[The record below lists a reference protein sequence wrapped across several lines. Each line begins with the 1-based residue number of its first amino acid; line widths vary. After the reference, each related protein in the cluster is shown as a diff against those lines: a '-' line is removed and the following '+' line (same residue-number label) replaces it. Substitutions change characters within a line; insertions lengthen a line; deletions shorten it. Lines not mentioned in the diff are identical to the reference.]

1 MESSPSAAAD
11 PTGGMAMSKTHSKM
25 AKALSVFLCALMV
38 LSTVC
43 FFNPFPALKANAAV
57 DVTKTLSAKE
67 SNDVTFNVPESIYLK
82 PGSSSFQYFLANN
95 VNSNG
100 AAALASATTAMTI
113 SASSPYA
120 ENMKLTYTI
129 ESTGKKADGS
139 SVAISGKIQKNGAD
153 IAAVESTSS
162 VSLALNSSNTFSG
175 YSDALQGS
183 EAFIKWALTYTVK
196 GKAHTIYA
204 YTSLYIPYLGQAG
217 VSAHSRHKGTYAN
230 PENWSYSF
238 LTGGH
243 SVTGGTA
250 SSKFVS
256 NKAVNKDAKTAAD
269 AVFVAPLVEFTGGN
283 KGSGSED
290 VEFPFNQG
298 KTIPWGSYFYTD
310 AFTTAANGGVA
321 IKENITSDVDYV
333 QCNDSDLGVMKI
345 TIDTSRFPNYN
356 QVPNLSA
363 GWAQFRHDRDGGESR
378 LCWISGLN
386 GSTAS
391 DMSQSGLTGATI
403 TTAAD
408 TSSIEGNV
416 SWARG
421 LYALNGAVTSGDH
434 LMVFC
439 YRNAY
444 KPYVGN
450 PSIVRTYAGVKL
462 NVAVTNKT
470 ALRTLV
476 FNSIYHGYTS
486 DMSATYGAAY
496 ETAMNNASKV
506 LSDQFATSAQIK
518 AAYNSLNTAVANA
531 LSEFKA
537 SLNGGRTN
545 QVDIYA
551 VVPETVYL
559 KPTTGTMKDSQ
570 YFINNKFESSTNAV
584 TLDTSTSA
592 SGNFYFKCTNATKV
606 KIIISNAD
614 VASVTSSVSTGSGTG
629 SILGNTFD
637 NSGGLTITLADGC
650 AAGTISSLSLKNA
663 ISAKSIKTIEWKF
676 IYTLTDG
683 TTEEY
688 VSNYTVA
695 YAPYIQPVGVGI
707 YAKDDG
713 TQTGSVETL
722 AWWQGVQGYSTTK
735 PSTTTGDSLDS
746 KSKDAYPNPS
756 NFSPVLGVLKT
767 GDASIE
773 DYFSDTA
780 SQGMTEKTIVYAN
793 KTKNGG
799 GKWVT
804 VAGTAY
810 PAVLAV
816 DSSRYTNLNQIP
828 NLKVGYML
836 TRYSKCDKR
845 RTWFTTVASGTCYH
859 GLWVNDDMHN
869 NTLHSSTSKND
880 WTAET
885 LFENN
890 SLNYAITKNSSKTVN
905 FYYKGSIEGQ
915 HHRSILTDAYVG
927 ATSYCPINLYC
938 VNKTDLRDVVRQAI
952 KPGYQDD
959 WMADVSNQTFAS
971 LLKKACEVLGNPT
984 ASQTEVDNAKNNL
997 TKAITNNF
1005 FTSDAKA
1012 THRALVKT
1020 VSANGTVSGY
1030 NTVTD
1035 IYLDKAATVKATV
1048 ESKTYEGSDNVMISA
1063 NDFAGYT
1070 YKGYK
1075 LNGAASFPNGSYD
1088 STNNRELYLRVGKS
1102 LHSSGKDNLVFF
1114 YEAPDATLTIDLD
1127 GGVYPVNDLITK
1139 ITATTGS
1146 VFAVQAPTRSG
1157 YTFKG
1162 WRLDGAGNL
1171 ANGTYTFGLG
1181 DGKLTAQWEAIPTE
1195 STELIVDPAG
1205 GTMKENELLFIE
1217 HGAASASG
1225 DNGNGT
1231 LTYNIT
1237 DSDDGRSLSIS
1248 GHYKGFTYG
1257 EAYATGERTQIIPVW
1272 VYLEDGKSYT
1282 ISWNTDNDITE
1293 FFLFKNGDLKNR
1305 VSFSSGANHSFS
1317 RTFTAGAGWYYD
1329 SSLAE
1334 SEKNATG
1341 WYQLRLDQN
1350 MPVAAEG
1357 QPANEGDYNITGLT
1371 IVANDGAKL
1380 GYKQAAETTVFI
1392 SEPVRDGYKFAGW
1405 SGLVNGTM
1413 SRVDPDETNING
1425 GYLYTFKGKAD
1436 TLVAQWV
1443 DAVYEIGFDNL
1454 FLATEWA
1461 EGKYTSASNDVVGF
1475 DKDNDIIT
1483 YKNNKNAD
1491 DKTDSEAR
1499 RAESDYRITGLV
1511 PGREYVFSYDFASN
1525 YAGSA
1530 GNNDGNTYVF
1540 AHFYDE
1546 NGKQINIKNSSIN
1559 YGAQGEYVGK
1569 YVVRYT
1575 NPDGS
1580 AAEQI
1585 TPSEWTG
1592 SDTRMFSGLQMVDVL
1607 VKDGYGHSDIIF
1619 TAPEGTV
1626 SMDIA
1631 FGAQAMGQTASF
1643 KNVQISEYDRV
1654 NPVTDYSAVQKTYDK
1669 DTTVFGTL
1677 ATAKKLGYDFKGW
1690 FTGKNGT
1697 GTQITAQTPTASYH
1711 KKFTVWSNWEEIQYT
1726 VTYDAAGGTLANG
1739 TVNPTKYTINTA
1751 KVTAAAAPS
1760 KKGYTFKG
1768 WAVTKVNTAVHAD
1781 NNWTEAT
1788 VAAGTEFNGKL
1799 YGDVKLTAVWEENA
1813 SNVVVVLREQNADG
1827 SYTETGIINGKKLD
1841 GDVIDLS
1848 AQVAAKTGFKAAAV
1862 TNNGSEFT
1870 LSNGK
1875 FTVAGGTSYN
1885 IIITR
1890 DRETYTFTVQY
1901 KMSDGTTAPAG
1912 VTKTLYYG
1920 QSASVTSPD
1929 KPGYTPDKKIATV
1942 NAISANTTVTVTYTL
1957 NTYNVT
1963 VHYVYED
1970 GTKAAD
1976 DKTIKVDYNKSYS
1989 VDSPSIVGFTADK
2002 LDVSGVMGIG
2012 DVEATVTY
2020 KINSHK
2026 LTIIYKYAENEKA
2039 STSAEYNLKYGT
2051 TYSYDVPEVEGFT
2064 ASPAKV
2070 EGTMADGDVTV
2081 TVTYTIKK
2089 FTVKFSDW
2097 DGKLLKSQEVKWGAD
2112 AEAPAN
2118 PAREGYTFTG
2128 WSGSYTNIKADT
2140 DIKALYT
2147 INTYTLSFNT
2157 NGGTAVSNITAAY
2170 AIPVTAPVT
2179 TRTGYTFVKWTG
2191 DDGSDFPSVMP
2202 AKNIEFTASWTAN
2215 SYSIVFDANGGTG
2228 TTAPVNAVYDSEA
2241 TLTANGFE
2249 RVGYH
2254 FAGWNTAANGSG
2266 TSYADKAVV
2275 KNLASENGAVVK
2287 LYAVWE
2293 ANNYT
2298 VIYKADGKEVGRQ
2311 TYKFG
2316 EAITPI
2322 ANPTKEGYTFK
2333 GWKESLPAV
2342 MPANDITV
2350 EAVFEINSYK
2360 LIYMVDGAEYR
2371 TETVEFG
2378 AAVTAIPE
2386 PAKTG
2391 YTFSG
2396 WKNVPDTMPAHDVT
2410 VTGTFTVNTYKLTYI
2425 VDGKE
2430 YKSYDVAFGAAVT
2443 PEAAPTK
2450 QGYTFVGWT
2459 PELPGTMPANDVT
2472 VTAKWTANSDTK
2484 VTLIY
2489 EFEGLDG
2496 KYAEKNRA
2504 EKTGT
2509 TDTLYTVADADKVG
2523 SEGFTLNESASVL
2536 TGTVKA
2542 DGSLELV
2549 LKYDRNTYTLT
2560 YEVDGKQYGEKQ
2572 PHKFGSAVTMLE
2584 EPTKEGYTFSGWDK
2598 TLTEMPA
2605 NDVTVKGTF
2614 GVNTYKL
2621 TYVIDGE
2628 EYRSYDVAYGTAITP
2643 EAAPTKEGYTFSGW
2657 SEIPGTMP
2665 ANDVTVTANW
2675 IANGNT
2681 KVTLIYEFEGLD
2693 GKYAEKN
2700 RTEKT
2705 GTTDTVYTVADADK
2719 SGSEG
2724 FTLNESASVL
2734 SGTVKADGSLELV
2747 LKFDRNTYTLT
2758 YEVDG
2763 EQYGEK
2769 QTYKFGYEVAAPG
2782 KPEKTG
2788 YTFSGWD
2795 KEITDMPAND
2805 VTVKGSFT
2813 VNTYSV
2819 VFMPNGGKGEM
2830 AAESFRYD
2838 EEKALSGN
2846 EFTRTGYTFAGW
2858 STTANGENGYNYTDR
2873 EVVSKLCTANDAQ
2886 YVLYAQWAANTY
2898 TVTFNKGADDATGT
2912 MADQTFTYDEAAV
2925 LSENKFART
2934 GYDFVGWTD
2943 GKNTYTDAQE
2953 VLNLASSGTVTLTAV
2968 WDAKGDTKVTIV
2980 FETENLDGT
2989 YSERSRIE
2997 RNGITDTVYTV
3008 ADADMT
3014 KLDGFTVNKEN
3025 SVLSGTV
3032 KADGSLVLTVKYDR
3046 NTYTLTYEVD
3056 GEQYGENQTY
3066 KFGSAVTMLEEPTKE
3081 GYTFSGWDKTLTE
3094 MPAND
3099 VTVKGT
3105 FGVNTYKLTYVVD
3118 GEKYRSY
3125 DVAYGTAIT
3134 PEAAPAKVGY
3144 TFSGWSEI
3152 PGTMPAND
3160 VTVKGTFTVNTYK
3173 LTYVVDGEE
3182 YRSYDVAYGTAI
3194 TPEAAPAK
3202 EGYTFSGWSDIP
3214 GTMPANDVTVNGT
3227 FAANTY
3233 FVEFNANDGTGSMDK
3248 QSFVYDA
3255 AQRLTANA
3263 FTKDG
3268 FVFAGWNTASDG
3280 TGTAY
3285 DDKAEVI
3292 NLTTGKVDVVLYAQ
3306 WKKDA
3311 NGNGIPDE
3319 NETPWNVTYAA
3330 SNGGSLNGNTSEK
3343 VLDGMKPVNVPAPQA
3358 DTGYAFRFWT
3368 LADGTKVVPA
3378 DTVIKADT
3386 HFTAVFGVDANHNG
3400 TADEDEGKFT
3410 VTYDMNG
3417 SKVTE
3422 LVLAG
3427 LAPAAVPG
3435 KDKANKTKP
3444 DGKCFAYWTLDGE
3457 KVDPST
3463 VTVNG
3468 DITFTAVYAEDLN
3481 GNEIPDGDEA
3491 HYTVTYDKGAHGTLT
3506 GTTTITVV
3514 KYLAYSTSWEPTVTP
3529 DKGYMFKGWDNIP
3542 EKITENVVITAL
3554 YGEDKNGNGKEDG
3567 TEDDPFYTV
3576 TFVDWNGTE
3585 LKTVS
3590 VLNGM
3595 SAAGEAPTGLTRD
3608 YDSENHYSFSGW
3620 DKDITDIQSSLTVTA
3635 QYTAEA
3641 HTYGEWK
3648 ETTAPTCTEDGEK
3661 VRECECGAS
3670 ETAAVGALGHDWGE
3684 WTETKKATCTEKGE
3698 ETRTCQRDKC
3708 GVTETRPTDLAKH
3721 TPGEAVKENIVPA
3734 ACETDGSHDEVVK
3747 CSVCGTEISRVT
3759 VKDGAT
3765 GHKAEV
3771 VPGKEATC
3779 TETGLTAGEK
3789 CSVCGKELKAQE
3801 VTPALGHD
3809 WGEWTETKKATCTE
3823 KGEETRTCQRDKCGV
3838 TETRPTDL
3846 AKHTPG
3852 EAVKE
3857 NIVPAACETDGSH
3870 DEVVKCSVCGTEIS
3884 RVTVKD
3890 GATGHKAEVVPGK
3903 EATCTETG
3911 LTAGEKCSVCGKELK
3926 AQEVTPALGH
3936 DWGEWTE
3943 TKKATCTEKG
3953 EETRICQRD
3962 KCGVTETRPTD
3973 LAKHTPGEA
3982 VKENIVPA
3990 TCETDGSHD
3999 EVVKCSVCGTEISRT
4014 TVTDKAIGHKYG
4026 EWTVV
4031 TPATCTAEGLE
4042 QRVCAND
4049 ASHVET
4055 RTIPVAKHTEKTVPG
4070 KEATCTEPGMTDAK
4084 VCEKCGKTLV
4094 EATEIPALGHEWGDW
4109 KVTVAPTY
4117 TSTGTAMRECS
4128 RCGKTEE
4135 KELPAYDHENDYLE
4149 IIAPDAIRAGT
4160 EVDIKAMRMPAETLE
4175 ADAKWTSSDDSILT
4189 YFNGKFYAFAEGTV
4203 TLTAVT
4209 ADGTL
4214 KAEKVITVLAID
4226 YGNARIIKFQNMRK
4240 MDYTV
4245 AGFYKVYNDG
4255 AIYWSRTSECPFTV
4269 YTYSNFNY
4277 PDFIV
4282 YLDGRAIEA
4291 DENGI
4296 YHIPAGTK
4304 NVVVSIAG
4312 ATTDTDK
4319 PDDGSG
4325 SGSTGSKVSFWEL
4338 IVRFFKK
4345 LFSIFKRK

>member
-1 MESSPSAAAD
+1 
-11 PTGGMAMSKTHSKM
+11 MSKTHSKT

-43 FFNPFPALKANAAV
+43 FFNPFPALKANATV
-57 DVTKTLSAKE
+57 DVTPT
-67 SNDVTFNVPESIYLK
+67 VTPSPSYDMTVNIPESIYLK
-82 PGSSSFQYFLANN
+82 PGSANFQYFLTNTKSGNTANA
-95 VNSNG
+95 NS
-100 AAALASATTAMTI
+100 TAV
-113 SASSPYA
+113 SSMSVYVSCPYA
-120 ENMKLTYTI
+120 SNISLSYEFDYSKTKTVTS
-129 ESTGKKADGS
+129 EDGTQSAKAT
-139 SVAISGKIQKNGAD
+139 SG
-153 IAAVESTSS
+153 
-162 VSLALNSSNTFSG
+162 LALNVGGSTLMAKSASG
-175 YSDALQGS
+175 TSLSFKLGTSDSLVGWTAEMDGT
-183 EAFIKWALTYTVK
+183 EYFIKWTLSYNVGGQLYTTYYYTTV
-196 GKAHTIYA
+196 YV
-204 YTSLYIPYLGQAG
+204 PYLGQAG
-217 VSAHSRHKGTYAN
+217 MSAHARHSGTYAN
-230 PENWSYSF
+230 PENWTYSF
-238 LTGGH
+238 ITGGH
-243 SVTGGTA
+243 SVTGGAA
-250 SSKFVS
+250 SSKFLS
-256 NKAVNKDAKTAAD
+256 NKAVNTNAKGASD
-269 AVFVAPLVEFTGGN
+269 AVFVAPLVSFSGNNAGAKRGDVAYPFANGG
-283 KGSGSED
+283 
-290 VEFPFNQG
+290 
-298 KTIPWGSYFYTD
+298 TIPWGSNFYTD
-310 AFTTAANGGVA
+310 AFNAKANGGVA
-321 IKENITSDVDYV
+321 LKTQTDGETNY
-333 QCNDSDLGVMKI
+333 NPYADSDLGSMKI
-345 TIDTSRFPNYN
+345 TVDASRFVNYN
-356 QVPNLSA
+356 QIPNLSA
-363 GWAQFRHDRDGGESR
+363 GWAQFRHDWDGGASR
-378 LCWISGLN
+378 LMWISGVN
-386 GSTAS
+386 GTSAS
-391 DMSQSGLTGATI
+391 GVSESGLTGAAI
-403 TTAAD
+403 TTNAD
-408 TSSIEGNV
+408 TSKYEGYV
-416 SWARG
+416 SLAKG
-421 LYALNGAVTSGDH
+421 LYALNGAVTAGDH
-434 LMVFC
+434 LMVFG

-444 KPYVGN
+444 SPYVGN
-450 PSIVRTYAGVKL
+450 DSITRTFAGVKL
-462 NVAVTNKT
+462 NVTKTDKSALRSALFNVYIHGYAGEMAGSYGT
-470 ALRTLV
+470 ALRTAV
-476 FNSIYHGYTS
+476 
-486 DMSATYGAAY
+486 
-496 ETAMNNASKV
+496 NNASAV
-506 LSDQFATSAQIK
+506 LADQFATASEITSAT
-518 AAYNSLNTAVANA
+518 NAVNAA
-531 LSEFKA
+531 LSDAAIEAF
-537 SLNGGRTN
+537 TN
-545 QVDIYA
+545 AIQGNRETADIFVA
-551 VVPETVYL
+551 VPETIYL
-559 KPTTGTMKDSQ
+559 TPAASNMTKFQCFANNILNEDGTVTAENGTSATGKFTFKCADITNLRVVVDNDAVKTLNATAWTGSESQTGSLVATKSDGDRSEGGIYFDNVENGTVTGT
-570 YFINNKFESSTNAV
+570 IN
-584 TLDTSTSA
+584 LDGELKEA
-592 SGNFYFKCTNATKV
+592 LGEGQTK
-606 KIIISNAD
+606 
-614 VASVTSSVSTGSGTG
+614 
-629 SILGNTFD
+629 
-637 NSGGLTITLADGC
+637 TIT
-650 AAGTISSLSLKNA
+650 
-663 ISAKSIKTIEWKF
+663 WRF
-676 IYTLTDG
+676 IYTLSDG
-683 TTEEY
+683 NVNEC
-688 VSNYTVA
+688 VMAYTVA
-695 YAPYIQPVGVGI
+695 YAPLTTLNSTAAGTAEANNAGNFTSAITSWITGIHSIKSNGTGNSDATGGAVNPPLTDSSVYILDNGPKKKKHNNPMPLKAGGSGANYFWKAEDNADCQGGTASLSIDTSRFTKYSQIPNFLFGCDVNQYGWGSGKKIFAVKYIFGTTHSTAGADENVGVAI
-707 YAKDDG
+707 ASSSSKD
-713 TQTGSVETL
+713 SL
-722 AWWQGVQGYSTTK
+722 NRRYSTTAPEK
-735 PSTTTGDSLDS
+735 QIDESLTTLTLASRLKLDVS
-746 KSKDAYPNPS
+746 GYSDRTARAWAYCD
-756 NFSPVLGVLKT
+756 F
-767 GDASIE
+767 E
-773 DYFSDTA
+773 
-780 SQGMTEKTIVYAN
+780 
-793 KTKNGG
+793 
-799 GKWVT
+799 
-804 VAGTAY
+804 
-810 PAVLAV
+810 
-816 DSSRYTNLNQIP
+816 YT
-828 NLKVGYML
+828 
-836 TRYSKCDKR
+836 DKQ
-845 RTWFTTVASGTCYH
+845 T
-859 GLWVNDDMHN
+859 
-869 NTLHSSTSKND
+869 
-880 WTAET
+880 
-885 LFENN
+885 
-890 SLNYAITKNSSKTVN
+890 
-905 FYYKGSIEGQ
+905 
-915 HHRSILTDAYVG
+915 
-927 ATSYCPINLYC
+927 
-938 VNKTDLRDVVRQAI
+938 LRDKLTEVMKEYI
-952 KPGYQDD
+952 QDD
-959 WMADVSNQTFAS
+959 WAFDAS
-971 LLKKACEVLGNPT
+971 LSNERTAYVNAIKNAYEVLGNPAATST
-984 ASQTEVDNAKNNL
+984 AISNAATTL
-997 TKAITNNF
+997 ISA
-1005 FTSDAKA
+1005 AKA
-1012 THRALVKT
+1012 YNSKLVTRSNERKVSNGDATATHYAFVKS
-1020 VSANGTVSGY
+1020 VSANGVASETRDLVGRVYTDSTANTPFAAETKPYLGSDDVIIQANSFTGY
-1030 NTVTD
+1030 EYLGYVLTANDTD
-1035 IYLDKAATVKATV
+1035 PGSARPSYALN
-1048 ESKTYEGSDNVMISA
+1048 SKTFERYSRIDETIQKEKRD
-1063 NDFAGYT
+1063 
-1070 YKGYK
+1070 K
-1075 LNGAASFPNGSYD
+1075 LTFY
-1088 STNNRELYLRVGKS
+1088 
-1102 LHSSGKDNLVFF
+1102 
-1114 YEAPDATLTIDLD
+1114 YEAPDANLSIDLD
-1127 GGVYPVNDLITK
+1127 GGVYPVDKLNTE

-1205 GTMKENELLFIE
+1205 GTMKENELLYIE

-1225 DNGNGT
+1225 NNGNGT

-1317 RTFTAGAGWYYD
+1317 RTFTAGTGWYYD

-1413 SRVDPDETNING
+1413 SRVDPDETNVNG

-1461 EGKYTSASNDVVGF
+1461 EGKYTSASNDAVGF

-1511 PGREYVFSYDFASN
+1511 PGREYVLSYDFASN
-1525 YAGSA
+1525 YAGDA
-1530 GNNDGNTYVF
+1530 NKNDGNTYVF
-1540 AHFYDE
+1540 IHFYDE

-1592 SDTRMFSGLQMVDVL
+1592 SETRMFSGLQMVDVL

-1711 KKFTVWSNWEEIQYT
+1711 KKFTAWSNWEEIQYT

-1739 TVNPTKYTINTA
+1739 TVNPTKYTINTE
-1751 KVTAAAAPS
+1751 KITAAAAPS

-1848 AQVAAKTGFKAAAV
+1848 AQVAAKTGFKAAVV
-1862 TNNGSEFT
+1862 TNNGSAFT
-1870 LSNGK
+1870 INNGK

-1929 KPGYTPDKKIATV
+1929 KPGYTPDKKIASV

-1976 DKTIKVDYNKSYS
+1976 DKTVKVDYNKLYS

-2002 LDVSGVMGIG
+2002 PVVSGVMGIG
-2012 DVEATVTY
+2012 DVEAIVTY

-2070 EGTMADGDVTV
+2070 EGTMADGDITV

-2202 AKNIEFTASWTAN
+2202 AKNIEFTANWTAN

-2293 ANNYT
+2293 ANTYT

-2311 TYKFG
+2311 NYKFG
-2316 EAITPI
+2316 ETIKPITDPV
-2322 ANPTKEGYTFK
+2322 KEGYTFK

-2425 VDGKE
+2425 VDGNE

-2443 PEAAPTK
+2443 PEAAPAK
-2450 QGYTFVGWT
+2450 QGYTFAGWT

-2509 TDTLYTVADADKVG
+2509 TDTLYTVAEADRIG

-2536 TGTVKA
+2536 SGTVKA

-2549 LKYDRNTYTLT
+2549 LKFDRNIYTLT
-2560 YEVDGKQYGEKQ
+2560 YEVDGEQYGEKQ
-2572 PHKFGSAVTMLE
+2572 TYKFGSAVTMLE
-2584 EPTKEGYTFSGWDK
+2584 EPTKVGYTFSGWDK
-2598 TLTEMPA
+2598 ALTEMPA
-2605 NDVTVKGTF
+2605 SDVTVKGTF

-2665 ANDVTVTANW
+2665 ANDVTVTAKW
-2675 IANGNT
+2675 VANGDT

-2700 RTEKT
+2700 RVEKT

-2719 SGSEG
+2719 FGSEG

-2795 KEITDMPAND
+2795 TTLTDMPAND

-2886 YVLYAQWAANTY
+2886 YVLYAQWTANTY

-2912 MADQTFTYDEAAV
+2912 MADQTFTYDEAAA
-2925 LSENKFART
+2925 LSANKFART

-2943 GKNTYTDAQE
+2943 GENTYTDAQE

-3056 GEQYGENQTY
+3056 GTQYGENQTY
-3066 KFGSAVTMLEEPTKE
+3066 KFGSAVTMPEEPT
-3081 GYTFSGWDKTLTE
+3081 
-3094 MPAND
+3094 
-3099 VTVKGT
+3099 
-3105 FGVNTYKLTYVVD
+3105 
-3118 GEKYRSY
+3118 
-3125 DVAYGTAIT
+3125 
-3134 PEAAPAKVGY
+3134 KVGY
-3144 TFSGWSEI
+3144 TFSGWSE
-3152 PGTMPAND
+3152 
-3160 VTVKGTFTVNTYK
+3160 
-3173 LTYVVDGEE
+3173 
-3182 YRSYDVAYGTAI
+3182 
-3194 TPEAAPAK
+3194 
-3202 EGYTFSGWSDIP
+3202 IP

-3435 KDKANKTKP
+3435 KDKANETKP

-3491 HYTVTYDKGAHGTLT
+3491 HYTVSFDKGAHGTLT

-3514 KYLAYSTSWEPTVTP
+3514 KYLAYSTSWEPAVTP

-3554 YGEDKNGNGKEDG
+3554 YGEDKNDNGKEDG

-3576 TFVDWNGTE
+3576 TFVDWDGTE

-3698 ETRTCQRDKC
+3698 EARTCQRDKC

-3721 TPGEAVKENIVPA
+3721 TPGEAVNENIVPA

-3765 GHKAEV
+3765 GHKTEV

-3801 VTPALGHD
+3801 VIPALGHD
-3809 WGEWTETKKATCTE
+3809 WGE
-3823 KGEETRTCQRDKCGV
+3823 
-3838 TETRPTDL
+3838 
-3846 AKHTPG
+3846 
-3852 EAVKE
+3852 
-3857 NIVPAACETDGSH
+3857 
-3870 DEVVKCSVCGTEIS
+3870 
-3884 RVTVKD
+3884 
-3890 GATGHKAEVVPGK
+3890 
-3903 EATCTETG
+3903 
-3911 LTAGEKCSVCGKELK
+3911 
-3926 AQEVTPALGH
+3926 
-3936 DWGEWTE
+3936 
-3943 TKKATCTEKG
+3943 
-3953 EETRICQRD
+3953 
-3962 KCGVTETRPTD
+3962 
-3973 LAKHTPGEA
+3973 
-3982 VKENIVPA
+3982 
-3990 TCETDGSHD
+3990 
-3999 EVVKCSVCGTEISRT
+3999 
-4014 TVTDKAIGHKYG
+4014 
-4026 EWTVV
+4026 
-4031 TPATCTAEGLE
+4031 
-4042 QRVCAND
+4042 
-4049 ASHVET
+4049 
-4055 RTIPVAKHTEKTVPG
+4055 
-4070 KEATCTEPGMTDAK
+4070 
-4084 VCEKCGKTLV
+4084 
-4094 EATEIPALGHEWGDW
+4094 W

-4175 ADAKWTSSDDSILT
+4175 ADAKWTSSDDSMLT

-4282 YLDGRAIEA
+4282 YLDGRAVEA

>member
-1 MESSPSAAAD
+1 
-11 PTGGMAMSKTHSKM
+11 M

-43 FFNPFPALKANAAV
+43 FFNPFPALKANATV
-57 DVTKTLSAKE
+57 DVTPT
-67 SNDVTFNVPESIYLK
+67 VTPSPSYDMTVNIPESIYLK
-82 PGSSSFQYFLANN
+82 PGSANFQYFLTNTKSGNTANA
-95 VNSNG
+95 NS
-100 AAALASATTAMTI
+100 TAV
-113 SASSPYA
+113 SSMSVYVSCPYA
-120 ENMKLTYTI
+120 SNISLSYEFDYSKTKTVTS
-129 ESTGKKADGS
+129 EDGTQSAKAT
-139 SVAISGKIQKNGAD
+139 SG
-153 IAAVESTSS
+153 
-162 VSLALNSSNTFSG
+162 LALNVGGSTLMAKSASG
-175 YSDALQGS
+175 TSLSFKLGTSDSLVGWTAEMDGT
-183 EAFIKWALTYTVK
+183 EYFIKWTLSYNVGGQLYTTYYYTTV
-196 GKAHTIYA
+196 YV
-204 YTSLYIPYLGQAG
+204 PYLGQAG
-217 VSAHSRHKGTYAN
+217 MSAHARHSGTYAN
-230 PENWSYSF
+230 PENWTYSF
-238 LTGGH
+238 ITGGH
-243 SVTGGTA
+243 SVTGGAA
-250 SSKFVS
+250 SSKFLS
-256 NKAVNKDAKTAAD
+256 DKAVNTNAKGASD
-269 AVFVAPLVEFTGGN
+269 AVFVAPLVSFSGNNAGAKRGDVAYPFANGG
-283 KGSGSED
+283 
-290 VEFPFNQG
+290 
-298 KTIPWGSYFYTD
+298 TIPWGSNFYTD
-310 AFTTAANGGVA
+310 AFNAKANGGVA
-321 IKENITSDVDYV
+321 LKTQTDGETNY
-333 QCNDSDLGVMKI
+333 NPYADSDLGSMKI
-345 TIDTSRFPNYN
+345 TVDASRFVNYN
-356 QVPNLSA
+356 QIPNLSA
-363 GWAQFRHDRDGGESR
+363 GWAQFRHDWDGGASR
-378 LCWISGLN
+378 LMWISGVN
-386 GSTAS
+386 GTSAS
-391 DMSQSGLTGATI
+391 GVSESGLTGAAI
-403 TTAAD
+403 TTNAD
-408 TSSIEGNV
+408 TSKYEGYV
-416 SWARG
+416 SLAKG
-421 LYALNGAVTSGDH
+421 LYALNGAVTAGDH
-434 LMVFC
+434 LMVFG

-444 KPYVGN
+444 SPYVGN
-450 PSIVRTYAGVKL
+450 DSITRTFAGVKL
-462 NVAVTNKT
+462 NVTKTDKSALRSALFNVYIHGYAGEMAGSYGT
-470 ALRTLV
+470 ALRTAV
-476 FNSIYHGYTS
+476 
-486 DMSATYGAAY
+486 
-496 ETAMNNASKV
+496 NNASAV
-506 LSDQFATSAQIK
+506 LADQFATASEITSAT
-518 AAYNSLNTAVANA
+518 NAVNAA
-531 LSEFKA
+531 LSDAAIEAFTKA
-537 SLNGGRTN
+537 IQGNRETA
-545 QVDIYA
+545 DIFVA
-551 VVPETVYL
+551 VPETIYL
-559 KPTTGTMKDSQ
+559 TPAESNMTKFQCFANNILNEDGTVTAENGTSATGKFTFKCADITNLRVVVDNDAVKTLNATAWTGSESKTGSLVATKSDGDRSEGGIYFNNVENGTVTGT
-570 YFINNKFESSTNAV
+570 IN
-584 TLDTSTSA
+584 LDGELKEA
-592 SGNFYFKCTNATKV
+592 LGEGQTK
-606 KIIISNAD
+606 
-614 VASVTSSVSTGSGTG
+614 
-629 SILGNTFD
+629 
-637 NSGGLTITLADGC
+637 TIT
-650 AAGTISSLSLKNA
+650 
-663 ISAKSIKTIEWKF
+663 WRF
-676 IYTLTDG
+676 IYTLSDG
-683 TTEEY
+683 NVNEC
-688 VSNYTVA
+688 VMAYTVA
-695 YAPYIQPVGVGI
+695 YAPLTTLNSTAAGTAEANNAGNFTSAITSWITGIHSIKSNGTGNSDATGGAVNPPLTDSSVYVLDNGPKKNKHNNPMPLKAGGSGANYFWKAENNADCQGGTASLSIDTSRFTKYSQIPNFLFGCDVNQYGWGSGKKIFAVKYIFGTTHSTAGADENVGVAI
-707 YAKDDG
+707 ASSSSKD
-713 TQTGSVETL
+713 SL
-722 AWWQGVQGYSTTK
+722 NRRYSTTAPEK
-735 PSTTTGDSLDS
+735 QIDESLTTLTLASRLKLDVS
-746 KSKDAYPNPS
+746 GYSDRTARAWAYCD
-756 NFSPVLGVLKT
+756 F
-767 GDASIE
+767 E
-773 DYFSDTA
+773 
-780 SQGMTEKTIVYAN
+780 
-793 KTKNGG
+793 
-799 GKWVT
+799 
-804 VAGTAY
+804 
-810 PAVLAV
+810 
-816 DSSRYTNLNQIP
+816 YT
-828 NLKVGYML
+828 
-836 TRYSKCDKR
+836 DKQ
-845 RTWFTTVASGTCYH
+845 T
-859 GLWVNDDMHN
+859 
-869 NTLHSSTSKND
+869 
-880 WTAET
+880 
-885 LFENN
+885 
-890 SLNYAITKNSSKTVN
+890 
-905 FYYKGSIEGQ
+905 
-915 HHRSILTDAYVG
+915 
-927 ATSYCPINLYC
+927 
-938 VNKTDLRDVVRQAI
+938 LRDKLTEVMKEYI
-952 KPGYQDD
+952 QDD
-959 WMADVSNQTFAS
+959 WAFDAS
-971 LLKKACEVLGNPT
+971 LSNERTAYVNAIKNAYEVLGNPAATST
-984 ASQTEVDNAKNNL
+984 AISNAATTL
-997 TKAITNNF
+997 ISA
-1005 FTSDAKA
+1005 AKA
-1012 THRALVKT
+1012 YNSKLVTRSNERKVSNGNATATHYAFVKS
-1020 VSANGTVSGY
+1020 VSANGVASETRDLVGRVYTDSTANTPFAAETKPYLGSDDVIIQSNSFTGY
-1030 NTVTD
+1030 EYLGYVLTANDTD
-1035 IYLDKAATVKATV
+1035 PGSARPSYALN
-1048 ESKTYEGSDNVMISA
+1048 SKTFERYSRIDETIQKEKRD
-1063 NDFAGYT
+1063 
-1070 YKGYK
+1070 K
-1075 LNGAASFPNGSYD
+1075 LTFY
-1088 STNNRELYLRVGKS
+1088 
-1102 LHSSGKDNLVFF
+1102 
-1114 YEAPDATLTIDLD
+1114 YEAPDANLSIDLD
-1127 GGVYPVNDLITK
+1127 GGVYPVDKLNTE

-1181 DGKLTAQWEAIPTE
+1181 DGKLTAQWEAIPTQ

-1237 DSDDGRSLSIS
+1237 DSDDGRSLNIS

-1257 EAYATGERTQIIPVW
+1257 EANATGERTQIIPVW
-1272 VYLEDGKSYT
+1272 VYLEAGKSYT
-1282 ISWNTDNDITE
+1282 ISWTDDNAITE
-1293 FFLFKNGDLKNR
+1293 FFLFKNGDLNTRTHFNPGTAGK
-1305 VSFSSGANHSFS
+1305 HSF
-1317 RTFTAGAGWYYD
+1317 TFTAGTGWTFASD
-1329 SSLAE
+1329 D
-1334 SEKNATG
+1334 KDATG

-1413 SRVDPDETNING
+1413 SRVDPDETNVNG

-1461 EGKYTSASNDVVGF
+1461 EGKYTSASNDAVGF

-1511 PGREYVFSYDFASN
+1511 PGREYVLSYDFASN
-1525 YAGSA
+1525 YAGDA
-1530 GNNDGNTYVF
+1530 NKNDGNTYVF
-1540 AHFYDE
+1540 IHFYDE

-1580 AAEQI
+1580 VAEQI

-1631 FGAQAMGQTASF
+1631 FGAQHMGQIASF

-1739 TVNPTKYTINTA
+1739 TVNPTKYTINTE
-1751 KVTAAAAPS
+1751 KITAAAAPS

-1788 VAAGTEFNGKL
+1788 VAAGNEFTGKL

-1848 AQVAAKTGFKAAAV
+1848 AQVAAKTGFKAAVV
-1862 TNNGSEFT
+1862 TDNGSAFT

-1875 FTVAGGTSYN
+1875 FTVAGGRNYN

-1890 DRETYTFTVQY
+1890 DRETYTFSVQY

-1929 KPGYTPDKKIATV
+1929 KTGYTPDKKIATV

-1976 DKTIKVDYNKSYS
+1976 DKTVKVDYNKSYS

-2002 LDVSGVMGIG
+2002 PVVSGVMGIG

-2070 EGTMADGDVTV
+2070 EGTMADGDITV

-2118 PAREGYTFTG
+2118 PTREGYTFTG
-2128 WSGSYTNIKADT
+2128 WSGSCTNIKADT
-2140 DIKALYT
+2140 DINALYT

-2293 ANNYT
+2293 ANTYT

-2316 EAITPI
+2316 EAIKPI
-2322 ANPTKEGYTFK
+2322 TDPVKEGYTFK

-2350 EAVFEINSYK
+2350 DAVFEINSYK

-2450 QGYTFVGWT
+2450 QGYTFDGWT

-2472 VTAKWTANSDTK
+2472 VTAKWIANSDTK

-2523 SEGFTLNESASVL
+2523 FEGFTLNESA
-2536 TGTVKA
+2536 
-2542 DGSLELV
+2542 
-2549 LKYDRNTYTLT
+2549 
-2560 YEVDGKQYGEKQ
+2560 
-2572 PHKFGSAVTMLE
+2572 
-2584 EPTKEGYTFSGWDK
+2584 
-2598 TLTEMPA
+2598 
-2605 NDVTVKGTF
+2605 
-2614 GVNTYKL
+2614 
-2621 TYVIDGE
+2621 
-2628 EYRSYDVAYGTAITP
+2628 
-2643 EAAPTKEGYTFSGW
+2643 
-2657 SEIPGTMP
+2657 
-2665 ANDVTVTANW
+2665 
-2675 IANGNT
+2675 
-2681 KVTLIYEFEGLD
+2681 
-2693 GKYAEKN
+2693 
-2700 RTEKT
+2700 
-2705 GTTDTVYTVADADK
+2705 
-2719 SGSEG
+2719 
-2724 FTLNESASVL
+2724 
-2734 SGTVKADGSLELV
+2734 
-2747 LKFDRNTYTLT
+2747 
-2758 YEVDG
+2758 
-2763 EQYGEK
+2763 
-2769 QTYKFGYEVAAPG
+2769 
-2782 KPEKTG
+2782 
-2788 YTFSGWD
+2788 
-2795 KEITDMPAND
+2795 
-2805 VTVKGSFT
+2805 
-2813 VNTYSV
+2813 
-2819 VFMPNGGKGEM
+2819 
-2830 AAESFRYD
+2830 
-2838 EEKALSGN
+2838 
-2846 EFTRTGYTFAGW
+2846 
-2858 STTANGENGYNYTDR
+2858 
-2873 EVVSKLCTANDAQ
+2873 
-2886 YVLYAQWAANTY
+2886 
-2898 TVTFNKGADDATGT
+2898 
-2912 MADQTFTYDEAAV
+2912 
-2925 LSENKFART
+2925 
-2934 GYDFVGWTD
+2934 
-2943 GKNTYTDAQE
+2943 
-2953 VLNLASSGTVTLTAV
+2953 
-2968 WDAKGDTKVTIV
+2968 
-2980 FETENLDGT
+2980 
-2989 YSERSRIE
+2989 
-2997 RNGITDTVYTV
+2997 
-3008 ADADMT
+3008 
-3014 KLDGFTVNKEN
+3014 

-3056 GEQYGENQTY
+3056 GTQYGENQTY

-3118 GEKYRSY
+3118 GEEYRSY

-3134 PEAAPAKVGY
+3134 PEAAPTKEGY
-3144 TFSGWSEI
+3144 TFSGWDKTLTE
-3152 PGTMPAND
+3152 MPAND

-3194 TPEAAPAK
+3194 TSEAAPAK
-3202 EGYTFSGWSDIP
+3202 DGYTFSGWSDIP

-3491 HYTVTYDKGAHGTLT
+3491 HYTVSFDKGAHGTLT

-3514 KYLAYSTSWEPTVTP
+3514 KDLAYSTSWEPTVTP
-3529 DKGYMFKGWDNIP
+3529 DKGYMFKGWDNVP

-3698 ETRTCQRDKC
+3698 ETRICQRDKC

-3721 TPGEAVKENIVPA
+3721 TPGEAVKDNIVPA
-3734 ACETDGSHDEVVK
+3734 TCETDGSHDEVVK

-3809 WGEWTETKKATCTE
+3809 WGEWKETKKATCTE
-3823 KGEETRTCQRDKCGV
+3823 KGEEARTCQRDKCGAE
-3838 TETRPTDL
+3838 ETRPTDL

-3890 GATGHKAEVVPGK
+3890 DATGHKAEVVPGK

-3936 DWGEWTE
+3936 DWGEWKE

-3953 EETRICQRD
+3953 EEARTCQRD
-3962 KCGVTETRPTD
+3962 KCGAEETRPTD

-3990 TCETDGSHD
+3990 ACETDGSHD

-4055 RTIPVAKHTEKTVPG
+4055 RAIPVAKHTEKTVPG

-4094 EATEIPALGHEWGDW
+4094 EATEIPALGHDWGEW

-4175 ADAKWTSSDDSILT
+4175 ADAKWISSDDSILT

-4209 ADGTL
+4209 ADGTM

>member
-1 MESSPSAAAD
+1 MRLKKCDLNTKTVFLPLFVCTFFRHQNTKCGTTESSPSAAAD
-11 PTGGMAMSKTHSKM
+11 PTGGMAMSKTHSKT

-43 FFNPFPALKANAAV
+43 FFNPFPALKANATV
-57 DVTKTLSAKE
+57 DVTPT
-67 SNDVTFNVPESIYLK
+67 VTPSPSYDMTVNIPESIYLK
-82 PGSSSFQYFLANN
+82 PGSANFQYFLTNTKSGNTANA
-95 VNSNG
+95 NS
-100 AAALASATTAMTI
+100 TAV
-113 SASSPYA
+113 SSMSVYVSCPYA
-120 ENMKLTYTI
+120 SNISLSYEFDYSKTKTVTS
-129 ESTGKKADGS
+129 EDGTQSAKAT
-139 SVAISGKIQKNGAD
+139 SG
-153 IAAVESTSS
+153 
-162 VSLALNSSNTFSG
+162 LALNVGGSTLMAKSASG
-175 YSDALQGS
+175 TSLSFKLGTSDSLVGWTAEMDGT
-183 EAFIKWALTYTVK
+183 EYFIKWTLSYNVGGQLYTTYYYTTV
-196 GKAHTIYA
+196 YV
-204 YTSLYIPYLGQAG
+204 PYLGQAG
-217 VSAHSRHKGTYAN
+217 MSAHARHSGTYAN
-230 PENWSYSF
+230 PENWTYSF
-238 LTGGH
+238 ITGGH
-243 SVTGGTA
+243 SVTGGAA
-250 SSKFVS
+250 SSKFLS
-256 NKAVNKDAKTAAD
+256 NKAVNTNAKGASD
-269 AVFVAPLVEFTGGN
+269 AVFVAPLVSFSGNNAGAKRGDVAYPFANGG
-283 KGSGSED
+283 
-290 VEFPFNQG
+290 
-298 KTIPWGSYFYTD
+298 TIPWGSNFYTD
-310 AFTTAANGGVA
+310 AFNAKANGGVA
-321 IKENITSDVDYV
+321 LKTQTDGETNY
-333 QCNDSDLGVMKI
+333 NPYADSDLGSMKI
-345 TIDTSRFPNYN
+345 TVDASRFVNYN
-356 QVPNLSA
+356 QIPNLSA
-363 GWAQFRHDRDGGESR
+363 GWAQFRHDWDGGASR
-378 LCWISGLN
+378 LMWISGVN
-386 GSTAS
+386 GTSAS
-391 DMSQSGLTGATI
+391 GVSESGLTGAAI
-403 TTAAD
+403 TTNAD
-408 TSSIEGNV
+408 TSKYEGYV
-416 SWARG
+416 SLAKG
-421 LYALNGAVTSGDH
+421 LYALNGAVTAGDH
-434 LMVFC
+434 LMVFG

-444 KPYVGN
+444 SPYVGN
-450 PSIVRTYAGVKL
+450 DSITRTFAGVKL
-462 NVAVTNKT
+462 NVTKTDKSALRSALFNVYIHGYAGEMAGSYGT
-470 ALRTLV
+470 ALRTAV
-476 FNSIYHGYTS
+476 
-486 DMSATYGAAY
+486 
-496 ETAMNNASKV
+496 NNASAV
-506 LSDQFATSAQIK
+506 LADQFATASEITSAT
-518 AAYNSLNTAVANA
+518 NAVNAA
-531 LSEFKA
+531 LSDAAIEAF
-537 SLNGGRTN
+537 TN
-545 QVDIYA
+545 AIQGNRETADIFVA
-551 VVPETVYL
+551 VPETIYL
-559 KPTTGTMKDSQ
+559 TPAASNMTKFQCFANNILNEDGTVTAENGTSATGKFTFKCADITNLRVVVDNDAVKTLNATAWTGSESQTGSLVATKSDGDRSEGGIYFDNVENGTVTGT
-570 YFINNKFESSTNAV
+570 IN
-584 TLDTSTSA
+584 LDGELKEA
-592 SGNFYFKCTNATKV
+592 LGEGQTK
-606 KIIISNAD
+606 
-614 VASVTSSVSTGSGTG
+614 
-629 SILGNTFD
+629 
-637 NSGGLTITLADGC
+637 TIT
-650 AAGTISSLSLKNA
+650 
-663 ISAKSIKTIEWKF
+663 WRF
-676 IYTLTDG
+676 IYTLSDG
-683 TTEEY
+683 NVNEC
-688 VSNYTVA
+688 VMAYTVA
-695 YAPYIQPVGVGI
+695 YAPLTTLNSTAAGTAEANNAGNFTSAITSWITGIHSIKSNGTGNSDATGGAVNPPLTDSSVYILDNGPKKKKHNNPMPLKAGGSGANYFWKAEDNADCQGGTASLSIDTSRFTKYSQIPNFLFGCDVNQYGWGSGKKIFAVKYIFGTTHSTAGADENVGVAI
-707 YAKDDG
+707 ASSSSKD
-713 TQTGSVETL
+713 SL
-722 AWWQGVQGYSTTK
+722 NRRYSTTAPEK
-735 PSTTTGDSLDS
+735 QIDESLTTLTLASRLKLDVS
-746 KSKDAYPNPS
+746 GYSDRTARAWAYCD
-756 NFSPVLGVLKT
+756 F
-767 GDASIE
+767 E
-773 DYFSDTA
+773 
-780 SQGMTEKTIVYAN
+780 
-793 KTKNGG
+793 
-799 GKWVT
+799 
-804 VAGTAY
+804 
-810 PAVLAV
+810 
-816 DSSRYTNLNQIP
+816 YT
-828 NLKVGYML
+828 
-836 TRYSKCDKR
+836 DKQ
-845 RTWFTTVASGTCYH
+845 T
-859 GLWVNDDMHN
+859 
-869 NTLHSSTSKND
+869 
-880 WTAET
+880 
-885 LFENN
+885 
-890 SLNYAITKNSSKTVN
+890 
-905 FYYKGSIEGQ
+905 
-915 HHRSILTDAYVG
+915 
-927 ATSYCPINLYC
+927 
-938 VNKTDLRDVVRQAI
+938 LRDKLTEVMKEYI
-952 KPGYQDD
+952 QDD
-959 WMADVSNQTFAS
+959 WAFDAS
-971 LLKKACEVLGNPT
+971 LSNERTAYVNAIKNAYEVLGNPAATST
-984 ASQTEVDNAKNNL
+984 AISNAATTL
-997 TKAITNNF
+997 ISA
-1005 FTSDAKA
+1005 AKA
-1012 THRALVKT
+1012 YNSKLVTRSNERKVSNGDATATHYAFVKS
-1020 VSANGTVSGY
+1020 VSANGVASETRDLVGRVYTDSTANTPFAAETKPYLGSDDVIIQANSFTGY
-1030 NTVTD
+1030 EYLGYVLTANDTD
-1035 IYLDKAATVKATV
+1035 PGSARPSYALN
-1048 ESKTYEGSDNVMISA
+1048 SKTFERYSRIDETIQKEKRD
-1063 NDFAGYT
+1063 
-1070 YKGYK
+1070 K
-1075 LNGAASFPNGSYD
+1075 LTFY
-1088 STNNRELYLRVGKS
+1088 
-1102 LHSSGKDNLVFF
+1102 
-1114 YEAPDATLTIDLD
+1114 YEAPDANLSIDLD
-1127 GGVYPVNDLITK
+1127 GGVYPVDKLNTE

-1205 GTMKENELLFIE
+1205 GTMKENELLYIE

-1225 DNGNGT
+1225 NNGNGT

-1317 RTFTAGAGWYYD
+1317 RTFTAGTGWYYD

-1413 SRVDPDETNING
+1413 SRVDPDETNVNG

-1461 EGKYTSASNDVVGF
+1461 EGKYTSASNDAVGF

-1511 PGREYVFSYDFASN
+1511 PGREYVLSYDFASN
-1525 YAGSA
+1525 YAGDA
-1530 GNNDGNTYVF
+1530 NKNDGNTYVF
-1540 AHFYDE
+1540 IHFYDE

-1592 SDTRMFSGLQMVDVL
+1592 SETRMFSGLQMVDVL

-1711 KKFTVWSNWEEIQYT
+1711 KKFTAWSNWEEIQYT

-1739 TVNPTKYTINTA
+1739 TVNPTKYTINTE
-1751 KVTAAAAPS
+1751 KITAAAAPS

-1848 AQVAAKTGFKAAAV
+1848 AQVAAKTGFKAAVV
-1862 TNNGSEFT
+1862 TNNGSAFT
-1870 LSNGK
+1870 INNGK

-1929 KPGYTPDKKIATV
+1929 KPGYTPDKKIASV

-1976 DKTIKVDYNKSYS
+1976 DKTVKVDYNKLYS

-2002 LDVSGVMGIG
+2002 PVVSGVMGIG
-2012 DVEATVTY
+2012 DVEAIVTY

-2070 EGTMADGDVTV
+2070 EGTMADGDITV

-2202 AKNIEFTASWTAN
+2202 AKNIEFTANWTAN

-2293 ANNYT
+2293 ANTYT

-2311 TYKFG
+2311 NYKFG
-2316 EAITPI
+2316 ETIKPITDPV
-2322 ANPTKEGYTFK
+2322 KEGYTFK

-2425 VDGKE
+2425 VDGNE

-2443 PEAAPTK
+2443 PEAAPAK
-2450 QGYTFVGWT
+2450 QGYTFAGWT

-2509 TDTLYTVADADKVG
+2509 TDTLYTVAEADRIG

-2536 TGTVKA
+2536 SGTVKA

-2549 LKYDRNTYTLT
+2549 LKFDRNIYTLT
-2560 YEVDGKQYGEKQ
+2560 YEVDGEQYGEKQ
-2572 PHKFGSAVTMLE
+2572 TYKFGSAVTMLE
-2584 EPTKEGYTFSGWDK
+2584 EPTKVGYTFSGWDK
-2598 TLTEMPA
+2598 ALTEMPA
-2605 NDVTVKGTF
+2605 SDVTVKGTF

-2665 ANDVTVTANW
+2665 ANDVTVTAKW
-2675 IANGNT
+2675 VANGDT

-2700 RTEKT
+2700 RVEKT

-2719 SGSEG
+2719 FGSEG

-2795 KEITDMPAND
+2795 TTLTDMPAND

-2886 YVLYAQWAANTY
+2886 YVLYAQWTANTY

-2912 MADQTFTYDEAAV
+2912 MADQTFTYDEAAA
-2925 LSENKFART
+2925 LSANKFART

-2943 GKNTYTDAQE
+2943 GENTYTDAQE

-3056 GEQYGENQTY
+3056 GTQYGENQTY
-3066 KFGSAVTMLEEPTKE
+3066 KFGSAVTMPEEPT
-3081 GYTFSGWDKTLTE
+3081 
-3094 MPAND
+3094 
-3099 VTVKGT
+3099 
-3105 FGVNTYKLTYVVD
+3105 
-3118 GEKYRSY
+3118 
-3125 DVAYGTAIT
+3125 
-3134 PEAAPAKVGY
+3134 KVGY
-3144 TFSGWSEI
+3144 TFSGWSE
-3152 PGTMPAND
+3152 
-3160 VTVKGTFTVNTYK
+3160 
-3173 LTYVVDGEE
+3173 
-3182 YRSYDVAYGTAI
+3182 
-3194 TPEAAPAK
+3194 
-3202 EGYTFSGWSDIP
+3202 IP

-3435 KDKANKTKP
+3435 KDKANETKP

-3491 HYTVTYDKGAHGTLT
+3491 HYTVSFDKGAHGTLT

-3514 KYLAYSTSWEPTVTP
+3514 KYLAYSTSWEPAVTP

-3554 YGEDKNGNGKEDG
+3554 YGEDKNDNGKEDG

-3576 TFVDWNGTE
+3576 TFVDWDGTE

-3708 GVTETRPTDLAKH
+3708 GAEETRPTDLAKHTPGEAVKDNIVPATCETDGSHDEVVKCSVCGTEISRVTVKDDATGHKAEVVPGKEATCTETGLTAGEKCSVCGKELKAQEVTPALGHDWGEWKETKKATCTEKGEEARTCQRDKCGVTETRPTDLAKH
-3721 TPGEAVKENIVPA
+3721 TPGEAVNENIVPA

-3759 VKDGAT
+3759 VKDDAT

-3823 KGEETRTCQRDKCGV
+3823 KGEEARTCQRDKCGE

-3890 GATGHKAEVVPGK
+3890 GATGHKTEVVPGK

-3926 AQEVTPALGH
+3926 AQEVIPALGH
-3936 DWGEWTE
+3936 DWGE
-3943 TKKATCTEKG
+3943 
-3953 EETRICQRD
+3953 
-3962 KCGVTETRPTD
+3962 
-3973 LAKHTPGEA
+3973 
-3982 VKENIVPA
+3982 
-3990 TCETDGSHD
+3990 
-3999 EVVKCSVCGTEISRT
+3999 
-4014 TVTDKAIGHKYG
+4014 
-4026 EWTVV
+4026 
-4031 TPATCTAEGLE
+4031 
-4042 QRVCAND
+4042 
-4049 ASHVET
+4049 
-4055 RTIPVAKHTEKTVPG
+4055 
-4070 KEATCTEPGMTDAK
+4070 
-4084 VCEKCGKTLV
+4084 
-4094 EATEIPALGHEWGDW
+4094 W

-4175 ADAKWTSSDDSILT
+4175 ADAKWTSSDDSMLT

-4282 YLDGRAIEA
+4282 YLDGRAVEA

>member
-1 MESSPSAAAD
+1 MRLKKCDLNTKTVFLPLFVCTFFRHQNTKCGTTESSPSAAAD
-11 PTGGMAMSKTHSKM
+11 PTGGMAMSKTHSKT

-43 FFNPFPALKANAAV
+43 FFNPFPALKANATV
-57 DVTKTLSAKE
+57 DVTPT
-67 SNDVTFNVPESIYLK
+67 VTPSPSYDMTVNIPESIYLK
-82 PGSSSFQYFLANN
+82 PGSANFQYFLTNTKSGNTANA
-95 VNSNG
+95 NS
-100 AAALASATTAMTI
+100 TAV
-113 SASSPYA
+113 SSMSVYVSCPYA
-120 ENMKLTYTI
+120 SNISLSYEFDYSKTKTVTS
-129 ESTGKKADGS
+129 EDGTQSAKAT
-139 SVAISGKIQKNGAD
+139 SG
-153 IAAVESTSS
+153 
-162 VSLALNSSNTFSG
+162 LALNVGGSTLMAKSASG
-175 YSDALQGS
+175 TSLSFKLGTSDSLVGWTAEMDGT
-183 EAFIKWALTYTVK
+183 EYFIKWTLSYNVGGQLYTTYYYTTV
-196 GKAHTIYA
+196 YV
-204 YTSLYIPYLGQAG
+204 PYLGQAG
-217 VSAHSRHKGTYAN
+217 MSAHARHSGTYAN
-230 PENWSYSF
+230 PENWTYSF
-238 LTGGH
+238 ITGGH
-243 SVTGGTA
+243 SVTGGAA
-250 SSKFVS
+250 SSKFLS
-256 NKAVNKDAKTAAD
+256 NKAVNTNAKGASD
-269 AVFVAPLVEFTGGN
+269 AVFVAPLVSFSGNNAGAKRGDVAYPFANGG
-283 KGSGSED
+283 
-290 VEFPFNQG
+290 
-298 KTIPWGSYFYTD
+298 TIPWGSNFYTD
-310 AFTTAANGGVA
+310 AFNAKANGGVA
-321 IKENITSDVDYV
+321 LKTQTDGETNY
-333 QCNDSDLGVMKI
+333 NPYADSDLGSMKI
-345 TIDTSRFPNYN
+345 TVDASRFVNYN
-356 QVPNLSA
+356 QIPNLSA
-363 GWAQFRHDRDGGESR
+363 GWAQFRHDWDGGASR
-378 LCWISGLN
+378 LMWISGVN
-386 GSTAS
+386 GTSAS
-391 DMSQSGLTGATI
+391 GVSESGLTGAAI
-403 TTAAD
+403 TTNAD
-408 TSSIEGNV
+408 TSKYEGYV
-416 SWARG
+416 SLAKG
-421 LYALNGAVTSGDH
+421 LYALNGAVTAGDH
-434 LMVFC
+434 LMVFG

-444 KPYVGN
+444 SPYVGN
-450 PSIVRTYAGVKL
+450 DSITRTFAGVKL
-462 NVAVTNKT
+462 NVTKTDKSALRSALFNVYIHGYAGEMAGSYGT
-470 ALRTLV
+470 ALRTAV
-476 FNSIYHGYTS
+476 
-486 DMSATYGAAY
+486 
-496 ETAMNNASKV
+496 NNASAV
-506 LSDQFATSAQIK
+506 LADQFATAAEITSAT
-518 AAYNSLNTAVANA
+518 NAVNAA
-531 LSEFKA
+531 LSDAAIEAF
-537 SLNGGRTN
+537 TN
-545 QVDIYA
+545 AIQGNRETADIFVA
-551 VVPETVYL
+551 VPETIYL
-559 KPTTGTMKDSQ
+559 TPAASNMTKFQCFANNILNEDGTVTAETGTSATG
-570 YFINNKFESSTNAV
+570 KFT
-584 TLDTSTSA
+584 
-592 SGNFYFKCTNATKV
+592 FKCADITNLRVVVDNDAVKTLNAT
-606 KIIISNAD
+606 AW
-614 VASVTSSVSTGSGTG
+614 TGSESKTG
-629 SILGNTFD
+629 SLVATKSDGDRSEGGIYFNNVENGTVTGTINLDGELKEALGEGQTK
-637 NSGGLTITLADGC
+637 TIT
-650 AAGTISSLSLKNA
+650 
-663 ISAKSIKTIEWKF
+663 WRF
-676 IYTLTDG
+676 IYTLSDG
-683 TTEEY
+683 NVNEC
-688 VSNYTVA
+688 VMAYTVA
-695 YAPYIQPVGVGI
+695 YAPLCTTSSTASATAGAGNTNKNASSYRFMAVTTAWITGI
-707 YAKDDG
+707 HGIVDSGSGD
-713 TQTGSVETL
+713 QTGSMIDPPLTDSTVTFLEHPKYGGSDKPL
-722 AWWQGVQGYSTTK
+722 ASG
-735 PSTTTGDSLDS
+735 TGAAWFF
-746 KSKDAYPNPS
+746 KSDE
-756 NFSPVLGVLKT
+756 
-767 GDASIE
+767 DASN
-773 DYFSDTA
+773 S
-780 SQGMTEKTIVYAN
+780 G
-793 KTKNGG
+793 
-799 GKWVT
+799 
-804 VAGTAY
+804 GTAY
-810 PAVLAV
+810 LNI
-816 DSSRYTNLNQIP
+816 DTSRFTYYNQIP
-828 NLKVGYML
+828 YFLVGVDVNNGKAW
-836 TRYSKCDKR
+836 TD
-845 RTWFTTVASGTCYH
+845 SGTENIYSRYAFAAQKKSENAESI
-859 GLWVNDDMHN
+859 GGTEIYSVNGR
-869 NTLHSSTSKND
+869 NTIPDTMRKSVVPADKISVSNKYLTVGSK
-880 WTAET
+880 
-885 LFENN
+885 LY
-890 SLNYAITKNSSKTVN
+890 LKKNSGRNARAKAYCEFN
-905 FYYKGSIEGQ
+905 Y
-915 HHRSILTDAYVG
+915 TDKQ
-927 ATSYCPINLYC
+927 T
-938 VNKTDLRDVVRQAI
+938 LRDKLTEVMKEYI
-952 KPGYQDD
+952 QDD
-959 WMADVSNQTFAS
+959 WAFDSSLSNERTAYVNAI
-971 LLKKACEVLGNPT
+971 KNTYEVLGNPAATST
-984 ASQTEVDNAKNNL
+984 AISNAATTL
-997 TKAITNNF
+997 TTA
-1005 FTSDAKA
+1005 AKA
-1012 THRALVKT
+1012 YNSKLVTRSNERKVSNGDATATHYAFVKS
-1020 VSANGTVSGY
+1020 VSANGVASETRDTVGRVYTDSTANTPFAAETKPYLGSDDVIIQSNSFTGY
-1030 NTVTD
+1030 EYLGYVLTANDTD
-1035 IYLDKAATVKATV
+1035 PGSARPSYALN
-1048 ESKTYEGSDNVMISA
+1048 SKTFERYSRIDETIQKEKRD
-1063 NDFAGYT
+1063 
-1070 YKGYK
+1070 K
-1075 LNGAASFPNGSYD
+1075 LTFY
-1088 STNNRELYLRVGKS
+1088 
-1102 LHSSGKDNLVFF
+1102 
-1114 YEAPDATLTIDLD
+1114 YEAPDANLSIDLD
-1127 GGVYPVNDLITK
+1127 GGVYPVDKLNTE

-1146 VFAVQAPTRSG
+1146 VFAVQAPTRAG

-1237 DSDDGRSLSIS
+1237 DSDDGRSLNIS

-1257 EAYATGERTQIIPVW
+1257 EANATGERTQIIPVW

-1317 RTFTAGAGWYYD
+1317 KTFTAGAGWYYD

-1413 SRVDPDETNING
+1413 SRVDPDETNVNG

-1461 EGKYTSASNDVVGF
+1461 EGKYTSASNDAVGF

-1511 PGREYVFSYDFASN
+1511 PGREYVLSYDFASN

-1530 GNNDGNTYVF
+1530 GDNDGNTYVF

-1559 YGAQGEYVGK
+1559 YGAQGEYVAK
-1569 YVVRYT
+1569 YVVNYT

-1580 AAEQI
+1580 
-1585 TPSEWTG
+1585 TTVLLVPSEWAG
-1592 SDTRMFSGLQMVDVL
+1592 SDTRMFSGLQTVEVL
-1607 VKDGYGHSDIIF
+1607 AKDGYGHSDIIF

-1631 FGAQAMGQTASF
+1631 FGAQHIGQIASF

-1711 KKFTVWSNWEEIQYT
+1711 KKFTVWSNWEKIQYT

-1739 TVNPTKYTINTA
+1739 TVNPTKYTINTE
-1751 KVTAAAAPS
+1751 KITAAAAPS

-1768 WAVTKVNTAVHAD
+1768 WSVTKVNTAVHAD

-1788 VAAGTEFNGKL
+1788 VAAGNEFTGKL

-1827 SYTETGIINGKKLD
+1827 SYTETGIINGTKLD

-1848 AQVAAKTGFKAAAV
+1848 AQVAAKTGFKAAVV
-1862 TNNGSEFT
+1862 TNNGSAFT

-1976 DKTIKVDYNKSYS
+1976 DKTVKVDYNKSYS

-2070 EGTMADGDVTV
+2070 KGTMADGDITV

-2097 DGKLLKSQEVKWGAD
+2097 NGTLLKSQEVKWGAD

-2293 ANNYT
+2293 ANAYT

-2316 EAITPI
+2316 ETIKPITDPV
-2322 ANPTKEGYTFK
+2322 KEGYTFK

-2360 LIYMVDGAEYR
+2360 L
-2371 TETVEFG
+2371 
-2378 AAVTAIPE
+2378 
-2386 PAKTG
+2386 
-2391 YTFSG
+2391 
-2396 WKNVPDTMPAHDVT
+2396 
-2410 VTGTFTVNTYKLTYI
+2410 TYI

-2443 PEAAPTK
+2443 PEAAPAK
-2450 QGYTFVGWT
+2450 QGYTFAGWT

-2472 VTAKWTANSDTK
+2472 VTAKWTANS
-2484 VTLIY
+2484 
-2489 EFEGLDG
+2489 
-2496 KYAEKNRA
+2496 
-2504 EKTGT
+2504 
-2509 TDTLYTVADADKVG
+2509 
-2523 SEGFTLNESASVL
+2523 
-2536 TGTVKA
+2536 
-2542 DGSLELV
+2542 
-2549 LKYDRNTYTLT
+2549 
-2560 YEVDGKQYGEKQ
+2560 
-2572 PHKFGSAVTMLE
+2572 
-2584 EPTKEGYTFSGWDK
+2584 
-2598 TLTEMPA
+2598 
-2605 NDVTVKGTF
+2605 
-2614 GVNTYKL
+2614 
-2621 TYVIDGE
+2621 
-2628 EYRSYDVAYGTAITP
+2628 
-2643 EAAPTKEGYTFSGW
+2643 
-2657 SEIPGTMP
+2657 
-2665 ANDVTVTANW
+2665 
-2675 IANGNT
+2675 
-2681 KVTLIYEFEGLD
+2681 
-2693 GKYAEKN
+2693 
-2700 RTEKT
+2700 
-2705 GTTDTVYTVADADK
+2705 
-2719 SGSEG
+2719 
-2724 FTLNESASVL
+2724 
-2734 SGTVKADGSLELV
+2734 
-2747 LKFDRNTYTLT
+2747 
-2758 YEVDG
+2758 
-2763 EQYGEK
+2763 
-2769 QTYKFGYEVAAPG
+2769 
-2782 KPEKTG
+2782 
-2788 YTFSGWD
+2788 
-2795 KEITDMPAND
+2795 
-2805 VTVKGSFT
+2805 
-2813 VNTYSV
+2813 
-2819 VFMPNGGKGEM
+2819 
-2830 AAESFRYD
+2830 
-2838 EEKALSGN
+2838 
-2846 EFTRTGYTFAGW
+2846 
-2858 STTANGENGYNYTDR
+2858 
-2873 EVVSKLCTANDAQ
+2873 
-2886 YVLYAQWAANTY
+2886 
-2898 TVTFNKGADDATGT
+2898 
-2912 MADQTFTYDEAAV
+2912 
-2925 LSENKFART
+2925 
-2934 GYDFVGWTD
+2934 
-2943 GKNTYTDAQE
+2943 
-2953 VLNLASSGTVTLTAV
+2953 
-2968 WDAKGDTKVTIV
+2968 DTKVTIV

-3056 GEQYGENQTY
+3056 GTQYGEKQPH

-3105 FGVNTYKLTYVVD
+3105 FGVNTYKLTYVID
-3118 GEKYRSY
+3118 GEEYRSY
-3125 DVAYGTAIT
+3125 DIDYGTAIT
-3134 PEAAPAKVGY
+3134 PEAAPTKEGY

-3160 VTVKGTFTVNTYK
+3160 VTVTAKWIANGDTKVTLIYEFEGLDGKYAEKNRVEKTGTTGTEYTVADADKITSDGFTLNENASVLSGTVKADGSLELVLRFDRNTYTLTYEVDGEQYGEKQTYKFGYEVAAPGKPEKTGYTFSGWDKTLTEMPAHDVTVKGSFTVNTYSVAFMSNGGMGEMAAESFRYDEEKALSGNEFTRTGYTFAGWSTTANGENGYNYTDREVVSK
-3173 LTYVVDGEE
+3173 LCTANGAQYVLYAQWTANTYTVTFNKGADDATGTMADQTFTYDEAAALSENKFARTGYDFVGWTDGKNTYTDAQEVLNLASSGTVTLTAVWDAKGDTKVTIVCETENLDGTYSERSRIERNGITDTVYTVADADMTKLDGFTVNKEDSTLFGTVKADGSLVLTVRYDRNTYIVTYEVDGTQYGEKQTYKFGSAVTMLEE
-3182 YRSYDVAYGTAI
+3182 PT
-3194 TPEAAPAK
+3194 K
-3202 EGYTFSGWSDIP
+3202 EGYTFSGWSEIP

-3368 LADGTKVVPA
+3368 LVDGTKVVPA

-3514 KYLAYSTSWEPTVTP
+3514 KDLAYSTSWEPAVTP
-3529 DKGYMFKGWDNIP
+3529 DKGYMFKGWDNVP
-3542 EKITENVVITAL
+3542 EKITEDVVITAL

-3595 SAAGEAPTGLTRD
+3595 SAAGEAPTGLTRN

-3721 TPGEAVKENIVPA
+3721 TPGDAVNENIVPA
-3734 ACETDGSHDEVVK
+3734 TCETDGSHDEVVK

-3759 VKDGAT
+3759 VKDDAT

-3809 WGEWTETKKATCTE
+3809 WGEWK
-3823 KGEETRTCQRDKCGV
+3823 
-3838 TETRPTDL
+3838 
-3846 AKHTPG
+3846 
-3852 EAVKE
+3852 
-3857 NIVPAACETDGSH
+3857 
-3870 DEVVKCSVCGTEIS
+3870 
-3884 RVTVKD
+3884 
-3890 GATGHKAEVVPGK
+3890 
-3903 EATCTETG
+3903 
-3911 LTAGEKCSVCGKELK
+3911 
-3926 AQEVTPALGH
+3926 
-3936 DWGEWTE
+3936 E

-3990 TCETDGSHD
+3990 ACETDGSHE

-4055 RTIPVAKHTEKTVPG
+4055 RAIPVAKHTEKAVPG

-4094 EATEIPALGHEWGDW
+4094 EATEIPVLGHDWGDW

-4135 KELPAYDHENDYLE
+4135 KELPAYDHTNDYLE

-4282 YLDGRAIEA
+4282 YLDGIEVEA

>member
-1 MESSPSAAAD
+1 
-11 PTGGMAMSKTHSKM
+11 
-25 AKALSVFLCALMV
+25 MV

-100 AAALASATTAMTI
+100 AAALASATTSMTV

-120 ENMKLTYTI
+120 ENMKLSYTI

-196 GKAHTIYA
+196 GTAHTIYA

-217 VSAHSRHKGTYAN
+217 VSAHSQYKGSYAN
-230 PENWSYSF
+230 PENWSFSF
-238 LTGGH
+238 ITGGH

-250 SSKFVS
+250 ETKFLS
-256 NKAVNKDAKTAAD
+256 NKAVNKDAKSAAD
-269 AVFVAPLVEFTGGN
+269 AVFVAPLVSFTGNNPG
-283 KGSGSED
+283 KKREDTEYPFSAGGTVPWSG
-290 VEFPFNQG
+290 
-298 KTIPWGSYFYTD
+298 YFYTE
-310 AFTTAANGGVA
+310 AFTTKANGGVLLSNQTDGK
-321 IKENITSDVDYV
+321 KENHLYGASNLGKMNITVD
-333 QCNDSDLGVMKI
+333 S
-345 TIDTSRFPNYN
+345 SRFSNFHN
-356 QVPNLSA
+356 VPNLSV
-363 GWAQFRHDRDGGESR
+363 GWMQFRHDWNGGPSR
-378 LCWISGLN
+378 LMWISGIK
-386 GSTAS
+386 GSTVS
-391 DMSQSGLTGATI
+391 GVSESGLTGATL
-403 TTAAD
+403 TTNAD
-408 TSSIEGNV
+408 TSTYEEYKSF
-416 SWARG
+416 AKG
-421 LYALNGAVTSGDH
+421 LYPIDGAVTSGEH
-434 LMVFC
+434 LMIFA

-444 KPYVGN
+444 SAALAKDHVT
-450 PSIVRTYAGVKL
+450 RTFAGVKL
-462 NVAVTNKT
+462 NVTVTDKT

-476 FNSIYHGYTS
+476 FNSIYHGYS
-486 DMSATYGAAY
+486 ADMSATYGAAY
-496 ETAMNNASKV
+496 EAALNNASKV
-506 LSDQFATSAQIK
+506 LADQFVTSAQIT
-518 AAYNSLNTAVANA
+518 AAYNSLNTAVANS

-559 KPTTGTMKDSQ
+559 KPTTGTMKDTQ

-629 SILGNTFD
+629 SILGNTSD
-637 NSGGLTITLADGC
+637 NTGGLTITLADGC

-722 AWWQGVQGYSTTK
+722 AWWQGVQEYSTTK
-735 PSTTTGDSLDS
+735 PATTTGASLDP
-746 KSKDAYPNPS
+746 KSGDAYPNPS

-767 GDASIE
+767 GNASIE
-773 DYFSDTA
+773 DYFSNNA

-793 KTKNGG
+793 QTKNGG
-799 GKWVT
+799 GDWVT

-869 NTLHSSTSKND
+869 NTLHSLTSKND

-938 VNKTDLRDVVRQAI
+938 VNKSDLRDVVRQAI

-984 ASQTEVDNAKNNL
+984 ASQTEVNNAKNNL
-997 TKAITNNF
+997 TKSITNNF

-1020 VSANGTVSGY
+1020 VSANGTVSEY
-1030 NTVTD
+1030 NTVAD
-1035 IYLDKAATVKATV
+1035 IYLDKAATVKATA

-1063 NDFAGYT
+1063 NNFAGYT

-1075 LNGAASFPNGSYD
+1075 RNGAAAFPNGSYD

-1102 LHSSGKDNLVFF
+1102 LNSSGKDNLVFF

-1127 GGVYPVNDLITK
+1127 GGVYPVNNLITK

-1146 VFAVQAPTRSG
+1146 VFAVQTPTRAG

-1171 ANGTYTFGLG
+1171 AANGTYTFGLG
-1181 DGKLTAQWEAIPTE
+1181 NGKLTAQWEAIPTQ

-1205 GTMKENELLFIE
+1205 GTMKENDLLFIE
-1217 HGAASASG
+1217 HGASSASG

-1237 DSDDGRSLSIS
+1237 DSDDGRSLNIS

-1357 QPANEGDYNITGLT
+1357 QPANEGDYHITGLT

-1380 GYKQAAETTVFI
+1380 GYKQAAETTVFLPT
-1392 SEPVRDGYKFAGW
+1392 PVRDGYKFMGW
-1405 SGLVNGTM
+1405 SGLVNGTL
-1413 SRVDPDETNING
+1413 SKVDADETNVNG
-1425 GYLYTFKGKAD
+1425 GYTYTFKGKAD
-1436 TLVAQWV
+1436 TLVAQWNTA
-1443 DAVYEIGFDNL
+1443 DYEIGFDNL
-1454 FLATEWA
+1454 FLATDWTE
-1461 EGKYTSASNDVVGF
+1461 KMYTSDSRDAVGF
-1475 DKDNDIIT
+1475 DKGNDIIT
-1483 YKNNKNAD
+1483 FTSNRT
-1491 DKTDSEAR
+1491 DKDSGDVLSR
-1499 RAESDYRITGLV
+1499 RAESDYRITGLT
-1511 PGREYVFSYDFASN
+1511 PGKEYVLSYDFASSLADKN
-1525 YAGSA
+1525 AYI
-1530 GNNDGNTYVF
+1530 F
-1540 AHFYDE
+1540 AHFYNE
-1546 NGKQINIKNSSIN
+1546 NGEQINIKNDSSIN
-1559 YGAQGEYVGK
+1559 YGTVGNNYVGK
-1569 YVVRYT
+1569 YRVVYVD
-1575 NPDGS
+1575 NNGNKQDEVI
-1580 AAEQI
+1580 A
-1585 TPSEWTG
+1585 SEWVG
-1592 SDTRMFSGLQMVDVL
+1592 SDTRIFAQYTTDELKTDS
-1607 VKDGYGHSDIIF
+1607 GYGHMDIIF
-1619 TAPEGTV
+1619 TAPAGTV

-1631 FGAQAMGQTASF
+1631 FGAQHAGQTVSF
-1643 KNVQISEYDRV
+1643 KNVQINEYDRV

-1711 KKFTVWSNWEEIQYT
+1711 KKFTAWSNWEEIQYT

-1739 TVNPTKYTINTA
+1739 TVNPTKYTINTE
-1751 KVTAAAAPS
+1751 KITAAAAPS

-1788 VAAGTEFNGKL
+1788 VAAGNEFTGKL

-1848 AQVAAKTGFKAAAV
+1848 AQVAAKTGFKAAVV
-1862 TNNGSEFT
+1862 TNNGSAFT

-1929 KPGYTPDKKIATV
+1929 KTGYTPDKKIATV

-1970 GTKAAD
+1970 RTKAAD
-1976 DKTIKVDYNKSYS
+1976 DKTVKVDYNKSYS
-1989 VDSPSIVGFTADK
+1989 VESPSIVGFTADK
-2002 LDVSGVMGIG
+2002 PVVSGVMGIG

-2070 EGTMADGDVTV
+2070 EGTMADGDITV

-2097 DGKLLKSQEVKWGAD
+2097 DGTLLKSQEVKWGAD

-2118 PAREGYTFTG
+2118 PTRKGYTFTG

-2215 SYSIVFDANGGTG
+2215 SYSVVFDANGGTG

-2293 ANNYT
+2293 ANTYT

-2316 EAITPI
+2316 EAIKPI
-2322 ANPTKEGYTFK
+2322 TDPVKEGYTFK

-2360 LIYMVDGAEYR
+2360 LIYMVDGTEYG

-2443 PEAAPTK
+2443 PEAAPAK

-2509 TDTLYTVADADKVG
+2509 TDTEYTVADADKVG
-2523 SEGFTLNESASVL
+2523 FEGFTLNESASVL
-2536 TGTVKA
+2536 SGTVKA

-2549 LKYDRNTYTLT
+2549 LRYDRNTYTLT
-2560 YEVDGKQYGEKQ
+2560 YEVDGEQYGEKQ
-2572 PHKFGSAVTMLE
+2572 THKFGSAVTMLE

-2598 TLTEMPA
+2598 ALTEMPA
-2605 NDVTVKGTF
+2605 SDVTVKGTF

-2643 EAAPTKEGYTFSGW
+2643 EAVPTKEGYTFSGW

-2675 IANGNT
+2675 IANGDT

-2700 RTEKT
+2700 RVEKT
-2705 GTTDTVYTVADADK
+2705 GTTGTEYTVADADK
-2719 SGSEG
+2719 FGSEG

-2747 LKFDRNTYTLT
+2747 LRFDRNIYTLT

-2873 EVVSKLCTANDAQ
+2873 EVVSKLCTANGAQ
-2886 YVLYAQWAANTY
+2886 YVLYAQWTANTY

-2912 MADQTFTYDEAAV
+2912 MADQTFTYDEAAA

-2953 VLNLASSGTVTLTAV
+2953 VLNLASEGTVTLTAV

-2997 RNGITDTVYTV
+2997 RNGITDNVYTV

-3025 SVLSGTV
+3025 SVLFGTV

-3056 GEQYGENQTY
+3056 GKQYGEKQTY
-3066 KFGSAVTMLEEPTKE
+3066 KFGSAVTMREEPTKV

-3105 FGVNTYKLTYVVD
+3105 FGVNTYKLTYVID
-3118 GEKYRSY
+3118 GEEYRSY

-3134 PEAAPAKVGY
+3134 PEAAPTKEGY

-3160 VTVKGTFTVNTYK
+3160 VTVKGSFTVNTYK
-3173 LTYVVDGEE
+3173 LTYIVDGKE
-3182 YRSYDVAYGTAI
+3182 YRSYDIDYGTAI

-3268 FVFAGWNTASDG
+3268 FVFAGWNTVSDG

-3368 LADGTKVVPA
+3368 LADETKVVPA

-3386 HFTAVFGVDANHNG
+3386 HFTAAFGVDANHNG

-3435 KDKANKTKP
+3435 KDKANETKP

-3491 HYTVTYDKGAHGTLT
+3491 HCTVSFDKGAHGTLT

-3514 KYLAYSTSWEPTVTP
+3514 KDLAYSTSWEPTVTP
-3529 DKGYMFKGWDNIP
+3529 DKGYMFKGWDNVP
-3542 EKITENVVITAL
+3542 EKITEDVVITAL

-3576 TFVDWNGTE
+3576 TFVDWDGTE

-3620 DKDITDIQSSLTVTA
+3620 DKNITDIQGSLTVTA
-3635 QYTAEA
+3635 QYTSEA
-3641 HTYGEWK
+3641 HAYGEWK
-3648 ETTAPTCTEDGEK
+3648 ETTAPTCTEEGEK

-3684 WTETKKATCTEKGE
+3684 WAETKKATCTEKGE

-3708 GVTETRPTDLAKH
+3708 GETETRPTDLAKH
-3721 TPGEAVKENIVPA
+3721 TPGDAVNENIVPA
-3734 ACETDGSHDEVVK
+3734 TCETDGSHDEVVK
-3747 CSVCGTEISRVT
+3747 CSVCGAEISRET
-3759 VKDGAT
+3759 VKDKAT

-3779 TETGLTAGEK
+3779 TETGLTEGEK
-3789 CSVCGKELKAQE
+3789 CSVCGKTFKAQE

-3823 KGEETRTCQRDKCGV
+3823 KGEETRTCQRDKCGE

-3852 EAVKE
+3852 DAV
-3857 NIVPAACETDGSH
+3857 N
-3870 DEVVKCSVCGTEIS
+3870 
-3884 RVTVKD
+3884 
-3890 GATGHKAEVVPGK
+3890 
-3903 EATCTETG
+3903 
-3911 LTAGEKCSVCGKELK
+3911 
-3926 AQEVTPALGH
+3926 
-3936 DWGEWTE
+3936 
-3943 TKKATCTEKG
+3943 
-3953 EETRICQRD
+3953 
-3962 KCGVTETRPTD
+3962 
-3973 LAKHTPGEA
+3973 
-3982 VKENIVPA
+3982 ENIVPA
-3990 TCETDGSHD
+3990 TCETDGSHE

-4031 TPATCTAEGLE
+4031 TPATCTEEGLE
-4042 QRVCAND
+4042 KRVCANN
-4049 ASHVET
+4049 AAHFQT
-4055 RTIPVAKHTEKTVPG
+4055 RAIPVAEHTEKTVPG

-4094 EATEIPALGHEWGDW
+4094 EATEIPALGHDWGDW

-4135 KELPAYDHENDYLE
+4135 KELPAYDHTNDYLE
-4149 IIAPDAIRAGT
+4149 IIAPDVVRAGT

-4175 ADAKWTSSDDSILT
+4175 ANAQWTSSDDSILT

-4214 KAEKVITVLAID
+4214 KAEKVITVLAVD

-4296 YHIPAGTK
+4296 YHIPAGAK

-4319 PDDGSG
+4319 PDDG